1 MNPTALI
8 AGIAIGAALTGTA
21 SADVSLDD
29 LNSRV
34 QQLETNA
41 ACVQT
46 QPITVAQEHGTRKWM
61 LVTTNATADALEHP
75 GRYEWLE
82 TVKPSCVT
90 EAQS

>member
-1 MNPTALI
+1 MRLAL
-8 AGIAIGAALTGTA
+8 GILIGAALTGTA
-21 SADVSLDD
+21 SADVSLDSLD
-29 LNSRV
+29 ARIT
-34 QQLETNA
+34 QLETNA

-75 GRYEWLE
+75 GRYVWIQ